1 MRFILPIFF
10 LIFSGCNHYGLMVHQ
25 QHININSL
33 ASTHVGSPD
42 PLHCCPPT
50 GKMVVLEWW
59 IPSMILKCE
68 PRLILHL
75 IFWNFTERTIEYPI
89 TSKIGYHTFD
99 LIDEDFITTGGILTY
114 KAEIVTY
121 DGEIYR
127 EWKHQLW
134 VELIQMNTSA
144 TSLDRNE

>member
-10 LIFSGCNHYGLMVHQ
+10 LILSGCNHYGLLVHQ
-25 QHININSL
+25 QVINRDSL
-33 ASTHVGSPD
+33 ASTYVGSPD
-42 PLHCCPPT
+42 PLQCCPPT
-50 GKMVVLEWW
+50 GRKVVLEWW
-59 IPSMILKCE
+59 VPPMLLQCE
-68 PRLILHL
+68 PKLILHL

-99 LIDEDFITTGGILTY
+99 LVDEDFFTTGGILTY
-114 KAEIVTY
+114 KAEIVTC

-134 VELIQMNTSA
+134 VNLIQIKA
-144 TSLDRNE
+144 TSLDVKE